1 MKEDKRMEL
10 NKKLALI
17 EEALDT
23 EEGAL
28 RPETPLDDV
37 EEWDSITMLSL
48 IAMLDEE
55 FGKTISGK
63 ELKALR
69 TVADILAYME

>member
-1 MKEDKRMEL
+1 MEL

-23 EEGAL
+23 EEGPL

>member
-1 MKEDKRMEL
+1 MEL

-37 EEWDSITMLSL
+37 EE
-48 IAMLDEE
+48 
-55 FGKTISGK
+55 
-63 ELKALR
+63 
-69 TVADILAYME
+69 

>member
-1 MKEDKRMEL
+1 MEL

>member
-1 MKEDKRMEL
+1 MEL
-10 NKKLALI
+10 TKKIALL

-23 EEGAL
+23 EEGVL
-28 RPETPLDDV
+28 TPETSLDTV
-37 EEWDSITMLSL
+37 EEWDSIAMLSL

-55 FGKTISGK
+55 FDKTITGK
-63 ELKALR
+63 ELKELK

>member
-1 MKEDKRMEL
+1 
-10 NKKLALI
+10 
-17 EEALDT
+17 
-23 EEGAL
+23 
-28 RPETPLDDV
+28 
-37 EEWDSITMLSL
+37 MLSL

>member
-1 MKEDKRMEL
+1 MDL

-23 EEGAL
+23 EEGVL
-28 RPETPLDDV
+28 TPETPLDDV

-48 IAMLDEE
+48 IAMLDDE
-55 FGKTISGK
+55 FQKTISGK
-63 ELKALR
+63 ELKALK

>member
-1 MKEDKRMEL
+1 MEL
-10 NKKLALI
+10 TKKLALI
-17 EEALDT
+17 EEVLDT
-23 EEGAL
+23 DESAL
-28 RPETPLDDV
+28 KPETVLDDV
-37 EEWDSITMLSL
+37 ESWDSLSMLSL

-55 FGKTISGK
+55 FGKTITGK